1 MKVAL
6 VRPAAGQRK
15 WLDIMSGPG
24 LPLGLAY
31 VAGAVLRAGHEV
43 SVVDGFFLGSDRWH
57 PYGPIVARGLGNAET
72 ADLIDPSVDVV
83 GISIMFS
90 VDWLLV
96 VDLVSHIRRRLPH
109 VRVVLGGEHVTA
121 LPTFCLDT
129 ADADVLVLGE
139 GEETIVALLDAWQT
153 RGWHADLSTVDGI
166 AFRTAEG
173 PRQTARRVRIA
184 AMDAIAG
191 PAWHL
196 FDVAGYSAKRITG
209 VGFYDGGIALPMLAS
224 RGCPYAC
231 TFCSAPLMW
240 NTWQARDPVA
250 VVEEMAQHIEQ
261 FGVTTFHFYDLTT
274 VIRRGWVEALCHEIL
289 RRNLRV
295 TWQLVAGTRMEA
307 IDADLA
313 VLLRRAGLTYLAF
326 APESGSEETRRLIDK
341 KLDNADLQ
349 RATLAAVAAGL
360 RVQYFMVVGFP
371 TDRRQDLLQ
380 SVALAWEAAKLGVSD
395 VGPGTFTPI
404 PGTTLFEDLLDRGR
418 IQFDEKLLFAT
429 VTNFGFIPRF
439 VCVEHMTRAESI
451 AAIYA
456 ITLAF
461 YASRALHAP
470 QGVWREVANA
480 PTAREDTGLLG
491 KLVRGVTAGVRRG
504 LLGGYDT
511 PVNVPS
517 IDYTRFTRES
527 LVQLRK
533 LGPAPTAKSQA
544 RAKPRVASTRAGPAL
559 SQPAPIGK

>member
-1 MKVAL
+1 MKVTL

-31 VAGAVLRAGHEV
+31 IAGAVERAGHDV

-57 PYGPIVARGLGNAET
+57 PYGPIVARGLGNDEIA
-72 ADLIDPSVDVV
+72 ARIDPTADVV
-83 GISIMFS
+83 GISVMFS

-96 VDLVSHIRRRLPH
+96 VDLVAHIRRRLPD
-109 VRVVLGGEHVTA
+109 VRIVLGGEHVTA
-121 LPTFCLDT
+121 LPTFCLET

-139 GEETIVALLDAWQT
+139 GEETMVALLDAWTTQ
-153 RGWHADLSTVDGI
+153 GQHADLANIDGL
-166 AFRTAEG
+166 AFRTPQG
-173 PRQTARRVRIA
+173 PVQTARRVRIA
-184 AMDAIAG
+184 AMDTIAR

-209 VGFYDGGIALPMLAS
+209 VGFYDGGVALPMLAS

-240 NTWQARDPVA
+240 NTWQARDPIA
-250 VVEEMAQHIEQ
+250 VVDEMADHVAR

-289 RRNLRV
+289 RRDLRV

-307 IDADLA
+307 IDAELA
-313 VLLRRAGLTYLAF
+313 LLLRQAGLTYLAF

-349 RATLAAVAAGL
+349 RATRAAVAAGL

-371 TDRRQDLLQ
+371 TDRRRDLLQ
-380 SVALAWEAAKLGVSD
+380 SAVLAWEAAKLGVSD

-418 IQFDEKLLFAT
+418 IQFDERLLFAT

-470 QGVWREVANA
+470 EQVWREVADA
-480 PTAREDTGLLG
+480 PTAKADTGLLG
-491 KLVRGVTAGVRRG
+491 KLVRGVAAGLQRG

-511 PVNVPS
+511 PISVPR
-517 IDYTRFTRES
+517 IDYAQFTRES
-527 LVQLRK
+527 LAQLRK
-533 LGPAPTAKSQA
+533 IGPAPTVKSQA
-544 RAKPRVASTRAGPAL
+544 RARGRVGSSRPEPPPAR
-559 SQPAPIGK
+559 